1 LNVKSKS
8 IQGTY
13 QLTWGA
19 FIEEQRA
26 MELEQIIQD
35 ENLDVAG
42 THVFMDQAFQEG
54 QVSTVGTA
62 FTRLIPAKSMF
73 SASDEHGEQKRRIE
87 DRLQSFFERFFS
99 L

>member
-1 LNVKSKS
+1 
-8 IQGTY
+8 
-13 QLTWGA
+13 
-19 FIEEQRA
+19 

-35 ENLDVAG
+35 EKLDVAG

-73 SASDEHGEQKRRIE
+73 SPSDEHGEQKRRIA
-87 DRLQSFFERFFS
+87 DRLQSFFERFFA